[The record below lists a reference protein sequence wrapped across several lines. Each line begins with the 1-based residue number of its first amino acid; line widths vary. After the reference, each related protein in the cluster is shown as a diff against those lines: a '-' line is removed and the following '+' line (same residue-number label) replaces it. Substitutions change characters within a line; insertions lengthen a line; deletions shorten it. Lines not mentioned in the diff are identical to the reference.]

1 MGAEKEEGN
10 KRARI
15 VGKNPMSMR
24 FCGFFTRA
32 TDLST
37 AKQEVKRIA
46 TRATSVVFLDSRRN
60 ETTRN
65 GWINFANAKDC
76 EDFIKEIVKNP
87 PKNGLRFKK
96 QGAHLKPEKKPFL
109 HSSSQLSLRQQ
120 WMDNKFPLPGQD
132 LNFDDPEKTRDME
145 FLKF

>member
-24 FCGFFTRA
+24 FCGFFFTRP

-96 QGAHLKPEKKPFL
+96 QGAHLKPEKNHFSIPLVSFHLDSSGWITSSRFL
-109 HSSSQLSLRQQ
+109 GRI
-120 WMDNKFPLPGQD
+120 
-132 LNFDDPEKTRDME
+132 
-145 FLKF
+145 

>member
-1 MGAEKEEGN
+1 
-10 KRARI
+10 
-15 VGKNPMSMR
+15 MSMR

-32 TDLST
+32 ADLST

-46 TRATSVVFLDSRRN
+46 TRASSVVFLDSRRN

-76 EDFIKEIVKNP
+76 EDFIREIVKNP

-96 QGAHLKPEKKPFL
+96 QGAHLKPEKNHFSLPLVSFHLDSSGWITSSRFL
-109 HSSSQLSLRQQ
+109 GRI
-120 WMDNKFPLPGQD
+120 
-132 LNFDDPEKTRDME
+132 
-145 FLKF
+145 

>member
-1 MGAEKEEGN
+1 MVAERKEGN

-37 AKQEVKRIA
+37 AKQEVKKIA
-46 TRATSVVFLDSRRN
+46 TRATSVVFLDSRRK

-65 GWINFANAKDC
+65 GRKNFANAKNC
-76 EDFIKEIVKNP
+76 EDFIVKNP
-87 PKNGLRFKK
+87 PKNGLRFKM

-109 HSSSQLSLRQQ
+109 YSSSQLSLRQQ